1 VIDISED
8 LVVLNTFF
16 DALDARKACQHLEAE
31 KIPFV
36 LENLSVPQQ
45 GVSRFQE
52 GPAIRLDL
60 LVRQEDLERSQTCLR
75 KEMHLFPER
84 EVGVVEHGGDGD
96 EVLAQ
101 AAACEALEDA
111 EAVRIALTNAGIWS
125 TVRKIVDDGDASYVT
140 YSVEVNGKD
149 IETAMGVVERW
160 GQGL

>member
-1 VIDISED
+1 VIDISDD

-16 DALDARKACQHLEAE
+16 DALDAAKACRHLEAE

-45 GVSRFQE
+45 GVNRFQE
-52 GPAIRLDL
+52 GPAIQLE
-60 LVRQEDLERSQTCLR
+60 VWVQQEDLERAKTCLR
-75 KEMHLFPER
+75 HAMHLFPER
-84 EVGVVEHGGDGD
+84 EVGAVEHGDDGD

-111 EAVRIALTNAGIWS
+111 EAVRIALKSAGISS
-125 TVRKIVDDGDASYVT
+125 TVQKIVDDEDASYVT

-160 GQGL
+160 GQTQ